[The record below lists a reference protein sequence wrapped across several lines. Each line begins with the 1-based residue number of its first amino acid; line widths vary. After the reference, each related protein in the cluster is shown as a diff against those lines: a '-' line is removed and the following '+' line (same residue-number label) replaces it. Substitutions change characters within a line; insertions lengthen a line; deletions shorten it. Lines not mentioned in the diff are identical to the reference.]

1 MGTPITRLARRL
13 VVRAA
18 VEMWTVCELQYRLSL
33 KKVLCRGW
41 TNHFGALQRKK
52 CLFWTRRSCLN
63 MWRSDSCSRD
73 WSFCC
78 RGVGQ
83 KATNDGCRE
92 VLAAL
97 LCCTERPGWLEFAPA
112 SSPATSPRDWHGHKQ
127 RHVGSC
133 VCTGRRGWQRRFSLL
148 RRSG

>member
-73 WSFCC
+73 WSLLLQRSSRSASLLHREAWLARICSC
-78 RGVGQ
+78 IIARDQ
-83 KATNDGCRE
+83 STRLTRPQATSCGILRLHGTPR
-92 VLAAL
+92 LAEAL
-97 LCCTERPGWLEFAPA
+97 FA
-112 SSPATSPRDWHGHKQ
+112 SSTKW
-127 RHVGSC
+127 
-133 VCTGRRGWQRRFSLL
+133 L
-148 RRSG
+148 SGKEC